1 MKNSPVVDELK
12 QQFNQCLAF
21 LQKYSLKTEDVEKQL
36 NSMGDFRVTTPI
48 IGGFSTGKSSMIN
61 AVLGVKLLRTEIT
74 PETAVAAEICH
85 GNNKV
90 MLWESGASR
99 TISVEEYQNFELNAE
114 KTELVQIQLENN
126 FLQQVP
132 DVMMVD
138 MPGFDSGIELHNKAI
153 DAYLPRSLAYVLT
166 FSADEPVVKESIANF
181 LRELKLHQVPVY
193 LVITKCDKVTAA
205 SIEES
210 KKFLRSNIH
219 NLLGVEP
226 LRVACVKSKRKID
239 VQEVQAIFME
249 LQKKS
254 EDIFVST
261 YKAKLAQTTALLEK
275 YFTSRLNHAQLSTS
289 ELEGK
294 EKELEKSISDLYEKL
309 AQEEKLFGG
318 QLKKCID
325 AIKTKISAELTASS
339 QTIETMLL
347 NQHDIKDKIN
357 LIVRNAVLAGIKSEF
372 EPKLQRYLRHVTDLI
387 DIPVTVSEVKL
398 DGLTV
403 AADHAMKNIIVKSIP
418 VVLAAIGGILAGP
431 IGAVVSGALAILV
444 ESFFHSK
451 KERQQNELVRQK
463 VHGEIIPQIVD
474 EAGKCVETELNE
486 YVSEINASI
495 FEDVEKQGSVL
506 RKALE
511 DVKSA
516 KKEEELQRMTQ
527 IQEISVDLETIRSIV
542 NG

>member
-1 MKNSPVVDELK
+1 
-12 QQFNQCLAF
+12 
-21 LQKYSLKTEDVEKQL
+21 
-36 NSMGDFRVTTPI
+36 
-48 IGGFSTGKSSMIN
+48 
-61 AVLGVKLLRTEIT
+61 
-74 PETAVAAEICH
+74 
-85 GNNKV
+85 
-90 MLWESGASR
+90 
-99 TISVEEYQNFELNAE
+99 
-114 KTELVQIQLENN
+114 
-126 FLQQVP
+126 
-132 DVMMVD
+132 
-138 MPGFDSGIELHNKAI
+138 
-153 DAYLPRSLAYVLT
+153 
-166 FSADEPVVKESIANF
+166 
-181 LRELKLHQVPVY
+181 
-193 LVITKCDKVTAA
+193 
-205 SIEES
+205 
-210 KKFLRSNIH
+210 
-219 NLLGVEP
+219 
-226 LRVACVKSKRKID
+226 
-239 VQEVQAIFME
+239 ME

-372 EPKLQRYLRHVTDLI
+372 EPKLQKYLRHVTDLI

-431 IGAVVSGALAILV
+431 IGAIVGGALALLV
-444 ESFFHSK
+444 ETFFQSK
-451 KERQQNELVRQK
+451 QDRQKNELARQK
-463 VHGEIIPQIVD
+463 VQGEIIPSIVD
-474 EAGKCVETELNE
+474 AAGQCVEKELNA
-486 YVSEINASI
+486 YVAEINVSI
-495 FEDVEKQGSVL
+495 HDDVEKQGAVL

-511 DVKSA
+511 DIKTA
-516 KKEEELQRMTQ
+516 QKEEELQRKAE
-527 IQEISVDLETIRSIV
+527 IQEITIDLEKVRSIE